1 MGWYYKLPIKV
12 KLLLSFSALIVMTL
26 FIAVSAV
33 VSMKQSQDVASY
45 VHWTLEERYQR
56 IERVSEAGRKL
67 QNMIFVYASNGD
79 FGSETISHA
88 TVSDAAND
96 FRRYA
101 NALVPGNFPNEI
113 REIKAGANQV
123 LDILEKKITPFV
135 EQGNSIEALASYASD
150 IIPLYGS
157 MFIKFNYVSNNMIKE
172 VFAQVDSVADT
183 RPMYVV
189 IAITLAAI
197 IFSLIIAVI
206 TSAYIKGAVF
216 HTITNLRIIENQDFS
231 QSCKSHYSDEFG
243 DLSNVLENVR
253 TKLSSVLKTLISLAD
268 NLGTEMQH
276 AHALVERLEHHA
288 ADSENRTITV
298 AAAANQ
304 MVSTTQEIA
313 KNCEMAANIAQSSTD
328 KTNEGMLKAKESISA
343 IYDQAEQTKANGQ
356 QIEAMVNQSRSINS
370 IVNTID
376 EIAAQ
381 TNLLALNAAIEAARA
396 GEAGRGFAVVADE
409 VRALASR
416 TSSSTSEITDKVERM
431 VDVANQANDS
441 MAKSVSGIASLA
453 DDTSLLDSVLT
464 EVLNHVQD
472 VNTQIS
478 QIAAAAEE
486 QTNASNEI
494 SHSMQE
500 LTDITRDVAGI
511 AEETSAVVNNS
522 FNQIGILNDNIRKFK
537 I

>member
-67 QNMIFVYASNGD
+67 QNMIFVYASNGE
-79 FGSETISHA
+79 FGSETISNT
-88 TVSDAAND
+88 TVSEAAND

-123 LDILEKKITPFV
+123 LEILEKKITPFV

-157 MFIKFNYVSNNMIKE
+157 MFIKFNYVSNHMIKE
-172 VFAQVDSVADT
+172 VLAQVDSVADT

-206 TSAYIKGAVF
+206 TSTYIKGAVF
-216 HTITNLRIIENQDFS
+216 HTITNLRVIENQDFS
-231 QSCKSHYSDEFG
+231 QSCKSHYRDEFG

-268 NLGTEMQH
+268 NLGTEMHH
-276 AHALVERLEHHA
+276 ASALVERLEHHA
-288 ADSENRTITV
+288 VDSESRTITV

-313 KNCEMAANIAQSSTD
+313 KNCEMAANIAHSSTD

-343 IYDQAEQTKANGQ
+343 IYEQAEQTKANGQ

-431 VDVANQANDS
+431 VSVANQANDS
-441 MAKSVSGIASLA
+441 MAKSVSGISSLA
-453 DDTSLLDSVLT
+453 DDTSLLDNVLT

-472 VNTQIS
+472 VNTQIT

-500 LTDITRDVAGI
+500 LTDITRDVAAI

-522 FNQIGILNDNIRKFK
+522 FNQINILNDNISKFK

>member
-1 MGWYYKLPIKV
+1 
-12 KLLLSFSALIVMTL
+12 
-26 FIAVSAV
+26 
-33 VSMKQSQDVASY
+33 
-45 VHWTLEERYQR
+45 
-56 IERVSEAGRKL
+56 
-67 QNMIFVYASNGD
+67 
-79 FGSETISHA
+79 
-88 TVSDAAND
+88 
-96 FRRYA
+96 
-101 NALVPGNFPNEI
+101 
-113 REIKAGANQV
+113 
-123 LDILEKKITPFV
+123 
-135 EQGNSIEALASYASD
+135 
-150 IIPLYGS
+150 
-157 MFIKFNYVSNNMIKE
+157 
-172 VFAQVDSVADT
+172 
-183 RPMYVV
+183 
-189 IAITLAAI
+189 
-197 IFSLIIAVI
+197 
-206 TSAYIKGAVF
+206 
-216 HTITNLRIIENQDFS
+216 
-231 QSCKSHYSDEFG
+231 
-243 DLSNVLENVR
+243 
-253 TKLSSVLKTLISLAD
+253 
-268 NLGTEMQH
+268 
-276 AHALVERLEHHA
+276 
-288 ADSENRTITV
+288 
-298 AAAANQ
+298 
-304 MVSTTQEIA
+304 
-313 KNCEMAANIAQSSTD
+313 MAANIAQSSTD